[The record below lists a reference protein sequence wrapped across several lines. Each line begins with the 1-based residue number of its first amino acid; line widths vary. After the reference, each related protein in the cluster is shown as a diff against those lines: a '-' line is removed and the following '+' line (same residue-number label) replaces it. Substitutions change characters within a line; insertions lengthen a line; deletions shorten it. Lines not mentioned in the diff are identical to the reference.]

1 MRVLVVEDDDKVST
15 ALVTALA
22 RYGIDARM
30 ASTGRSAVALTHEA
44 DTKADTRFELVL
56 LDLGLPDIEGTAV
69 CRAIRAISDVPI
81 IIVTGR
87 AEIGA
92 RIRSLRCGAD
102 DYLVKPYDT
111 NELLARIH
119 AVRRRCAQ
127 PARTDPIVRRGDV
140 AIDLARLT
148 VSVADESVPLSTK
161 ELQVL
166 TLIAAERGEV
176 CSRERLIAEVW
187 GRPWPGAA
195 STLNVHVATLR
206 SKLGRPG
213 ILETIR
219 GIGYRL
225 CALGAESKA
234 EPGMSSRELRPRPP
248 APCA

>member
-1 MRVLVVEDDDKVST
+1 MRVLVVEDDDKVGT

-22 RYGIDARM
+22 RYGIDART
-30 ASTGRSAVALTHEA
+30 ASTGRSAVALAGDPALEIA
-44 DTKADTRFELVL
+44 AVL
-56 LDLGLPDIEGTAV
+56 LDLGLPDIDGTAV
-69 CRAIRAISDVPI
+69 CRAVRAISDVPI

-87 AEIGA
+87 AEVGA
-92 RIRSLRCGAD
+92 CVRSLRCGAD

-111 NELLARIH
+111 SELLARIH

-127 PARTDPIVRRGDV
+127 PGQTDPIIRRGDV

-148 VSVADESVPLSTK
+148 VRVAGEPVPLSTK

-176 CSRERLIAEVW
+176 CSRDRLIAEVW
-187 GRPWPGAA
+187 GRPWPGAT

-206 SKLGRPG
+206 SKLGRPN

-225 CALGAESKA
+225 CRTEPDTRAMAPAGA
-234 EPGMSSRELRPRPP
+234 SS
-248 APCA
+248 